1 MAESCYNCGAPATT
15 SEHAPPEC
23 FFPEGYN
30 TGLFEVPSC
39 DAHNLHLSTDVEYA
53 RNIICQQWGTNLVS
67 YRVAE
72 TARASFEHSPDL
84 FTRTFESVQ
93 PILVAGEETG
103 SFRLDMPRFKRV
115 IRAIAFAMYY
125 RDFGKRNDGDFD
137 VFSTSLHSRSTLYH
151 GAPDGYERL
160 RNILETTSFKSMP
173 VPQPKVFKYG
183 VSYPG
188 EGQVHYRFE
197 FYEAFVV
204 YALTLPHRLNRFIYL
219 PVTTDLLVFRL
230 GQD

>member
-1 MAESCYNCGAPATT
+1 MADRCYNCGAPATT

-39 DAHNLHLSTDVEYA
+39 DYHNLRLSTDVEYA

-72 TARASFEHSPDL
+72 TARASFEHSPNL

-93 PILVAGEETG
+93 PLLVAGEETG
-103 SFRLDMPRFKRV
+103 SFRLDMPRFNRV
-115 IRAIAFAMYY
+115 IKAIAFAMYY
-125 RDFGKRNDGDFD
+125 HDFGKRNEGDFD
-137 VFSTSLHSRSTLYH
+137 IFSTSLYSQSTLYH
-151 GAPDGYERL
+151 GTPDGYENLRGRL
-160 RNILETTSFKSMP
+160 CNVPFKSMP
-173 VPQPKVFKYG
+173 VPQPKVFKHG
-183 VSYPG
+183 MARLG
-188 EGQVHYRFE
+188 EGQIIYRFE

-204 YALTLPHRLNRFIYL
+204 YALTLPHRLSRQLYL
-219 PVTTDLLVFRL
+219 PVTSDLTIFRL
-230 GQD
+230 GRE